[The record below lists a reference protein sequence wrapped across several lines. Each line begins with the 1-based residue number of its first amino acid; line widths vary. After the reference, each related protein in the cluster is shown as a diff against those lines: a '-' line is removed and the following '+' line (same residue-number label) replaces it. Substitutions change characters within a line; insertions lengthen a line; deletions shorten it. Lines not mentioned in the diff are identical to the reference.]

1 MLLKIKSLEFY
12 PAIEKSDLQD
22 IKKFQEHKLR
32 ELVVYLENNS
42 PFYKRLFKENKI
54 NILDI
59 QTLEDLQKIPT
70 TTKNDLQEHNDDFFC
85 ISPDKIVDYSTTS
98 GTLGDPVTFGLSDSD
113 LERLAYNEA
122 ISFACAGI
130 RKGDVVQMITTIDK
144 RFMAG
149 LAYFLGLRKMG
160 ASVVRMGPGI
170 PELQWDSIF
179 RYKPKYLITVPSFLL
194 KMIDYA
200 EKHGVDYKNS
210 SVYGAV
216 CIGESIK
223 NQDFTDNI
231 LSQKIKEKWDIKLFS
246 TYASTEMSTAF
257 TECEFQTGGH
267 QHPELIITEILDD
280 NENPVGEGENGEL
293 TITTLGVEAIP
304 LLRFKTGDIVKAH
317 HEPCGCGRSTMRLGP
332 VVGRKQQMI
341 KYKGTTLYPPAMN
354 DILNDFNTIL
364 CYQIV
369 IQSNEIGLDEIII
382 KLSTEKDHETFVNE
396 VRDHFRA
403 KLRVSPKIEIIDFD
417 ILSKTVFN
425 PNSRKPITFIDL
437 R

>member
-1 MLLKIKSLEFY
+1 MEFY
-12 PAIEKSDLQD
+12 PAIEKSGIQE
-22 IKKFQEHKLR
+22 IKMFQEQKLQ
-32 ELVVYLENNS
+32 ELLAYLETHS
-42 PFYKRLFKENKI
+42 PFYQKLFKENNI
-54 NILDI
+54 NSTDI
-59 QTLEDLQKIPT
+59 RTLEDLQKIPT
-70 TTKNDLQEHNDDFFC
+70 TTKNDLQQYNHDFFC
-85 ISPDKIVDYSTTS
+85 ISQDKIVDYSTTS
-98 GTLGDPVTFGLSDSD
+98 GTLGDPITFGLSDSD
-113 LERLAYNEA
+113 LERMAYNEA
-122 ISFACAGI
+122 ISLACAGI
-130 RKGDVVQMITTIDK
+130 QKGDVVQMITTIDK

-200 EKHGVDYKNS
+200 EKNGLDYKNS

-231 LSQKIKEKWDIKLFS
+231 LSQKIKEKWNIKLFS

-257 TECEFQTGGH
+257 TECEFQAGGH
-267 QHPELIITEILDD
+267 HHPELIITEILDD
-280 NENPVGEGENGEL
+280 NEIPVQEGENGEL
-293 TITTLGVEAIP
+293 TITTLGIEAIP

-317 HEPCGCGRSTMRLGP
+317 YEPCQCGRNTMRLGP

-382 KLSTEKDHETFVNE
+382 RLSTEQDHETFVNE

-403 KLRVSPKIEIIDFD
+403 KLRVSPKIEIVDFD

>member
-1 MLLKIKSLEFY
+1 MELY
-12 PAIEKSDLQD
+12 PSIEKAAIQE
-22 IKKFQEHKLR
+22 IKKFQEEKLC
-32 ELVVYLENNS
+32 ELLIYLQDRS
-42 PFYKRLFKENKI
+42 PFYQRLFKDNSIKI
-54 NILDI
+54 HDI
-59 QTLEDLQKIPT
+59 RTLEDLQRIPV
-70 TTKNDLQEHNDDFFC
+70 TTKDDLQQYNHDFFC
-85 ISPDKIVDYSTTS
+85 ITPDKIVDYSTTS
-98 GTLGDPVTFGLSDSD
+98 GTLGDPVTFGLSDND
-113 LERLAYNEA
+113 LERLSYNEA

-130 RKGDVVQMITTIDK
+130 KKGDVVQMMTTIDK

-200 EKHGVDYKNS
+200 EKNGIDYKNS

-231 LSQKIKEKWDIKLFS
+231 LSKKIKEKWDVQLFS

-257 TECEFQTGGH
+257 TECEFQAGGH
-267 QHPELIITEILDD
+267 HHPELIITEILDD
-280 NENPVGEGENGEL
+280 SGNPVAEGESGEL
-293 TITTLGVEAIP
+293 TITTLGVEAMP
-304 LLRFKTGDIVKAH
+304 LLRFKTGDIVQAH
-317 HEPCGCGRSTMRLGP
+317 DEPCPCGRNTMRLGP
-332 VVGRKQQMI
+332 VIGRKQQMI
-341 KYKGTTLYPPAMN
+341 KYKGTTLYPPAMH
-354 DILNDFNTIL
+354 DILNDFSGIQ

-369 IQSNEIGLDEIII
+369 IHSSDIGLDEIII
-382 KLSTEKDHETFVNE
+382 KLSSEQADEEFVGA
-396 VRDHFRA
+396 VKDHFRA
-403 KLRVSPKIEIIDFD
+403 KLRVSPKIELVDFD
-417 ILSKTVFN
+417 ILSKEVFH
-425 PNSRKPITFIDL
+425 PNSRKPITLVDL

>member
-1 MLLKIKSLEFY
+1 MEFY
-12 PAIEKSDLQD
+12 PSIEKSSIQE
-22 IKKFQEHKLR
+22 IKQFQEKKLR
-32 ELVVYLENNS
+32 ELLIYLESNS
-42 PFYKRLFKENKI
+42 PFYQKLFRESNLKLQEI
-54 NILDI
+54 R
-59 QTLEDLQKIPT
+59 TLEDLQKIPT
-70 TTKNDLQEHNDDFFC
+70 TTKNDLQQYNHDFFC
-85 ISPDKIVDYSTTS
+85 IPPERIVDYSTTS
-98 GTLGDPVTFGLSDSD
+98 GTLGDPVTFGLSDHD

-200 EKHGVDYKNS
+200 EKHGLDYKSS

-223 NQDFTDNI
+223 NQDFSDNI
-231 LSQKIKEKWDIKLFS
+231 LSQKIKEKWNIKLFS

-257 TECEFQTGGH
+257 TECEFQIGGH
-267 QHPELIITEILDD
+267 HHPELIITEILDD
-280 NENPVGEGENGEL
+280 NENPVEEGESGEL

-317 HEPCGCGRSTMRLGP
+317 SEPCRCGRKTMRLGP
-332 VVGRKQQMI
+332 VIGRKQQMI

-354 DILNDFNTIL
+354 DILNDFNNIL

-382 KLSTEKDHETFVNE
+382 KLSTDEDHGNFVNE

-403 KLRVSPKIEIIDFD
+403 KLRVSPKIELVDFEV
-417 ILSKTVFN
+417 LSKTVFN
-425 PNSRKPITFIDL
+425 PNNRKPVTFIDL

>member
-1 MLLKIKSLEFY
+1 MDFY
-12 PAIEKSDLQD
+12 PPIERADIQE
-22 IKKFQEHKLR
+22 IKKFQEQKLQ
-32 ELVVYLENNS
+32 ELLVYLETNS
-42 PFYKRLFKENKI
+42 PFYQRLFKQNNIKI
-54 NILDI
+54 ADI

-70 TTKNDLQEHNDDFFC
+70 TTKNDIQQNNDDFFC
-85 ISPDKIVDYSTTS
+85 ITPDKIVDYSTTS
-98 GTLGDPVTFGLSDSD
+98 GTLGDPVTFGLSDND

-122 ISFACAGI
+122 VSFACAGI
-130 RKGDVVQMITTIDK
+130 QKGDVVQMITTIDK

-200 EKHGVDYKNS
+200 EKHGIDYKNS

-223 NQDFTDNI
+223 NQDFKDNI
-231 LSQKIKEKWDIKLFS
+231 LSQKIKEKWNIKLFS

-257 TECEFQTGGH
+257 TECEEQIGGH
-267 QHPELIITEILDD
+267 HHPELIITEILDD
-280 NENPVGEGENGEL
+280 EGNPVKEGESGEL

-317 HEPCGCGRSTMRLGP
+317 YEPCKCGRNTMRLGP
-332 VVGRKQQMI
+332 VIGRKQQMI

-354 DILNDFNTIL
+354 DILNDFNNIL

-369 IQSNEIGLDEIII
+369 IRSNEIGLDEIII
-382 KLSTEKDHETFVNE
+382 KVSTDSDSEGFVNE

-403 KLRVSPKIEIIDFD
+403 KLRVSPKIEVIDFD
-417 ILSKTVFN
+417 ILSKTVFS
-425 PNSRKPITFIDL
+425 PNSRKPITFADL

>member
-1 MLLKIKSLEFY
+1 MSFKKKTLEFY
-12 PAIEKSDLQD
+12 PSIETAD
-22 IKKFQEHKLR
+22 IQEIKRYQEQKLR
-32 ELVVYLENNS
+32 ELLIYLENNS
-42 PFYKRLFKENKI
+42 PFYQKVFKENNI
-54 NILDI
+54 NIADI

-70 TTKNDLQEHNDDFFC
+70 TTKNDIQQNNDDFFC
-85 ISPDKIVDYSTTS
+85 ITPDKIVDYSTTS
-98 GTLGDPVTFGLSDSD
+98 GTLGDPVTFGLSDND

-130 RKGDVVQMITTIDK
+130 QKGDVVQMITTIDK

-200 EKHGVDYKNS
+200 EKHGIDYKNS

-231 LSQKIKEKWDIKLFS
+231 LSQKIKEKWNIKLFS

-257 TECEFQTGGH
+257 TECEQQIGGH
-267 QHPELIITEILDD
+267 HHPELIITEILDED
-280 NENPVGEGENGEL
+280 EYPVKEGESGEL

-317 HEPCGCGRSTMRLGP
+317 YEPCKCGRNTMRLGP
-332 VVGRKQQMI
+332 VIGRKQQMI

-354 DILNDFNTIL
+354 DILNDFNNIL

-369 IQSNEIGLDEIII
+369 IRSNEIGLDEIII
-382 KLSTEKDHETFVNE
+382 KVSTDSDSEGFVNE

-403 KLRVSPKIEIIDFD
+403 KLRVSPRIEIITFD

-425 PNSRKPITFIDL
+425 PNSRKPVTFIDL

>member
-1 MLLKIKSLEFY
+1 MELY
-12 PAIEKSDLQD
+12 PSIEKAAIQE
-22 IKKFQEHKLR
+22 IKKFQEEKLC
-32 ELVVYLENNS
+32 ELLIYLQDRS
-42 PFYKRLFKENKI
+42 PFYQRLFKDNSIKI
-54 NILDI
+54 HDI
-59 QTLEDLQKIPT
+59 RTLEDLQRIPV
-70 TTKNDLQEHNDDFFC
+70 TTKDDLQQYNHDFFC
-85 ISPDKIVDYSTTS
+85 ITPDKIVDYSTTS
-98 GTLGDPVTFGLSDSD
+98 GTLGDPVTFGLSDND
-113 LERLAYNEA
+113 LERLSYNEA

-130 RKGDVVQMITTIDK
+130 KKGDVVQMITTIDK

-200 EKHGVDYKNS
+200 EKNGIDYKNC

-231 LSQKIKEKWDIKLFS
+231 LSKKIKEKWDVQLFS

-257 TECEFQTGGH
+257 TECEFQAGGH
-267 QHPELIITEILDD
+267 HHPELIITEILDD
-280 NENPVGEGENGEL
+280 SGNPVAEGESGEL
-293 TITTLGVEAIP
+293 TITTLGVEAMP
-304 LLRFKTGDIVKAH
+304 LLRFKTGDIVQAH
-317 HEPCGCGRSTMRLGP
+317 DEPCPCGRNTMRLGP
-332 VVGRKQQMI
+332 VIGRKQQMI
-341 KYKGTTLYPPAMN
+341 KYKGTTLYPPAMH
-354 DILNDFNTIL
+354 DILNDFSGIQ

-369 IQSNEIGLDEIII
+369 IHSSDIGLDEIII
-382 KLSTEKDHETFVNE
+382 KLSSEQADEEFVGA
-396 VRDHFRA
+396 VKDHFRA
-403 KLRVSPKIEIIDFD
+403 KLRVSPKIELVDFEV
-417 ILSKTVFN
+417 LSKEVFH
-425 PNSRKPITFIDL
+425 PNSRKPITLVDL

>member
-1 MLLKIKSLEFY
+1 LEFY
-12 PAIEKSDLQD
+12 PDIERSDLKD
-22 IKKFQEHKLR
+22 IKKFQEHKLQ
-32 ELVVYLENNS
+32 ELLTYLQTHS
-42 PFYKRLFKENKI
+42 PFYQRLFKENSI
-54 NILDI
+54 NISDI

-70 TTKNDLQEHNDDFFC
+70 TTKNDLQEHNHDFFC

-130 RKGDVVQMITTIDK
+130 QKGDVVQMITTIDK

-170 PELQWDSIF
+170 PELQWDSIL

-200 EKHGVDYKNS
+200 EKHGLDYKNS

-231 LSQKIKEKWDIKLFS
+231 LSQKIKEKWNIKLFS

-257 TECEFQTGGH
+257 TECEFQIGGH
-267 QHPELIITEILDD
+267 HHPELIITEILDD
-280 NENPVGEGENGEL
+280 NGNPVQKGENGEL
-293 TITTLGVEAIP
+293 TITTLGVEAVP

-317 HEPCGCGRSTMRLGP
+317 YEPCSCGRNTMRLGP

-382 KLSTEKDHETFVNE
+382 KLSTDQDQETFVNE

>member
-1 MLLKIKSLEFY
+1 LEFY
-12 PAIEKSDLQD
+12 PSIEKSDIQE
-22 IKKFQEHKLR
+22 IKKFQEQKLQ
-32 ELVVYLENNS
+32 ELLIYLETHS
-42 PFYKRLFKENKI
+42 PFYQKLFKENNI
-54 NILDI
+54 NISDI

-70 TTKNDLQEHNDDFFC
+70 TTKNDIQQNNDDFFC
-85 ISPDKIVDYSTTS
+85 ITPDKIVDYSTTS
-98 GTLGDPVTFGLSDSD
+98 GTLGDPVTFGLSDND

-122 ISFACAGI
+122 ISFACAGVQ
-130 RKGDVVQMITTIDK
+130 KGDVVQMITTIDK

-200 EKHGVDYKNS
+200 EKHGVDYKKS

-257 TECEFQTGGH
+257 TECEHQIGGH
-267 QHPELIITEILDD
+267 QHPELIITEILD
-280 NENPVGEGENGEL
+280 ENGNLVQEGESGEL
-293 TITTLGVEAIP
+293 TITTLGVEALP

-317 HEPCGCGRSTMRLGP
+317 YEPCQCGRNTMRLGP

-382 KLSTEKDHETFVNE
+382 KISTDSDSENFVNE

-417 ILSKTVFN
+417 VLSKTVFN
-425 PNSRKPITFIDL
+425 PNSRKPITFTDL

>member
-1 MLLKIKSLEFY
+1 MELFPL
-12 PAIEKSDLQD
+12 IEKSDIQD
-22 IKKFQEHKLR
+22 IKKFQEDKLQ
-32 ELVVYLENNS
+32 ELLQYLENHS
-42 PFYKRLFKENKI
+42 PFYQRLFKEN
-54 NILDI
+54 NIQISDI
-59 QTLEDLQKIPT
+59 QTLEDLRKIPT
-70 TTKNDLQEHNDDFFC
+70 TSKNDIQQNNDDFFC
-85 ISPDKIVDYSTTS
+85 IPQNKIVDYSTTS
-98 GTLGDPVTFGLSDSD
+98 GTLGDPVTFGLSDND

-122 ISFACAGI
+122 VSFVCAGI
-130 RKGDVVQMITTIDK
+130 QKGDVVQMITTIDK

-200 EKHGVDYKNS
+200 EKHDIDYKNS
-210 SVYGAV
+210 SVFGAI

-231 LSQKIKEKWDIKLFS
+231 LSQKIKEKWNIQLFS

-257 TECEFQTGGH
+257 TECEFQVGGH

-280 NENPVGEGENGEL
+280 EENPVKNGESGEL
-293 TITTLGVEAIP
+293 TITTLGVEALP
-304 LLRFKTGDIVKAH
+304 LLRFKTGDLVKAH
-317 HEPCGCGRSTMRLGP
+317 YEPCQCGRNTMRLGP

-354 DILNDFNTIL
+354 DILNDFEGIL

-382 KLSTEKDHETFVNE
+382 KISTERDGDSFEGE

-417 ILSKTVFN
+417 VLSKTVFN
-425 PNSRKPITFIDL
+425 PNSRKPINFMDL

>member
-1 MLLKIKSLEFY
+1 LEFH
-12 PAIEKSDLQD
+12 PSIEKASVQE
-22 IKKFQEHKLR
+22 IKKVQEQKLQ
-32 ELVVYLENNS
+32 ELLAYLEMHS
-42 PFYKRLFKENKI
+42 PFYTRVFREN
-54 NILDI
+54 NIRVAEI
-59 QTLEDLQKIPT
+59 RTLEDLQNIPV
-70 TTKNDLQEHNDDFFC
+70 TTKNHIQQNNDDFFC
-85 ISPDKIVDYSTTS
+85 VTPDKIVDYSTTS
-98 GTLGDPVTFGLSDSD
+98 GTLGDPVTFGLSDND

-130 RKGDVVQMITTIDK
+130 QKGDVVQMITTIDK

-200 EKHGVDYKNS
+200 EKHGIDYRNS

-231 LSQKIKEKWDIKLFS
+231 LSAKIKEKWNIKLFS

-257 TECEFQTGGH
+257 TECEQQAGGH
-267 QHPELIITEILDD
+267 HHPELIITEILDD
-280 NENPVGEGENGEL
+280 DGNPVKEGESGEL
-293 TITTLGVEAIP
+293 TITTLGVEALP

-317 HEPCGCGRSTMRLGP
+317 YEPCPCGRNTMRLGP
-332 VVGRKQQMI
+332 VIGRKQQMI

-354 DILNDFNTIL
+354 DILNDFNNIL

-382 KLSTEKDHETFVNE
+382 RISTDSDSETFVNE

-403 KLRVSPKIEIIDFD
+403 KLRVSPKIEIMDFRV
-417 ILSKTVFN
+417 LSKTVFH

-437 R
+437 RN

>member
-1 MLLKIKSLEFY
+1 MEFY
-12 PAIEKSDLQD
+12 PSIERSTSKE
-22 IKKFQEHKLR
+22 IKTFQEQKLQ
-32 ELVVYLENNS
+32 ELLTYLETYS
-42 PFYKRLFKENKI
+42 PFYQRLFKENNI
-54 NILDI
+54 NIADI
-59 QTLEDLQKIPT
+59 RTLEDLQKIPT
-70 TTKNDLQEHNDDFFC
+70 TVKNDIQQNNDDFFC
-85 ISPDKIVDYSTTS
+85 ITPDKIVDYSTTS
-98 GTLGDPVTFGLSDSD
+98 GTLGDPVTFGLSDND

-130 RKGDVVQMITTIDK
+130 QKGDVVQMITTIDK

-200 EKHGVDYKNS
+200 EKHGLDYKNS

-257 TECEFQTGGH
+257 TECEFQKGGH
-267 QHPELIITEILDD
+267 HHPELIITEILDD
-280 NENPVGEGENGEL
+280 EGNPVREGESGEL

-317 HEPCGCGRSTMRLGP
+317 YEPCQCGRNTMRLGP
-332 VVGRKQQMI
+332 VIGRKQQMI

-354 DILNDFNTIL
+354 DILNDFNGIL

-369 IQSNEIGLDEIII
+369 IQTNEIGLDEIII
-382 KLSTEKDHETFVNE
+382 KLSTESNEENFVNE

-403 KLRVSPKIEIIDFD
+403 KLRVSPKIEVIDFD

-425 PNSRKPITFIDL
+425 PNSRKPITFVDL

>member
-1 MLLKIKSLEFY
+1 MEFY
-12 PAIEKSDLQD
+12 PSIEKSDIQE
-22 IKKFQEHKLR
+22 IKKFQEQKLQD
-32 ELVVYLENNS
+32 LLAYLETHS
-42 PFYKRLFKENKI
+42 PFYQKLFKENDI
-54 NILDI
+54 NIADI

-70 TTKNDLQEHNDDFFC
+70 TTKNNIQQNNDDFFC
-85 ISPDKIVDYSTTS
+85 ISNDKIVDYSTTS
-98 GTLGDPVTFGLSDSD
+98 GTLGDPVTFGLSDND

-122 ISFACAGI
+122 ISFACAGVQ
-130 RKGDVVQMITTIDK
+130 KGDVVQMITTIDK

-200 EKHGVDYKNS
+200 EKHGIDYKNS

-231 LSQKIKEKWDIKLFS
+231 LSQKIKEEWNIKLFS

-257 TECEFQTGGH
+257 TECEFQAGGH

-280 NENPVGEGENGEL
+280 DGNVVEEGESGEL
-293 TITTLGVEAIP
+293 TITTLGVEALP

-317 HEPCGCGRSTMRLGP
+317 YEPCQCGRNTMRLGP

-382 KLSTEKDHETFVNE
+382 KISTDSESENFVNE

-417 ILSKTVFN
+417 VLSKTVFN

>member
-1 MLLKIKSLEFY
+1 MCLLKSKPLE
-12 PAIEKSDLQD
+12 IEKSDRQE
-22 IKKFQEHKLR
+22 IKKFQEQKLQ
-32 ELVVYLENNS
+32 ELLAYLEAYS
-42 PFYKRLFKENKI
+42 PFYQRSFKEN
-54 NILDI
+54 NIRIGDI

-70 TTKNDLQEHNDDFFC
+70 TTKNDIQENNDDFFC
-85 ISPDKIVDYSTTS
+85 ITPDKIVDYSTTS
-98 GTLGDPVTFGLSDSD
+98 GTLGDPVTFGLSDND

-130 RKGDVVQMITTIDK
+130 KKGDVVQMITTIDK

-231 LSQKIKEKWDIKLFS
+231 LSQKIKEKWNITLFS

-257 TECEFQTGGH
+257 TECEFQAGGH

-280 NENPVGEGENGEL
+280 EGNIVKEGESGEL
-293 TITTLGVEAIP
+293 TITTLGVEALP

-317 HEPCGCGRSTMRLGP
+317 YEPCECGRNTMRLGP

-354 DILNDFNTIL
+354 DILNDFNNIL

-382 KLSTEKDHETFVNE
+382 KISTDSDSENFVNE

-403 KLRVSPKIEIIDFD
+403 KLRVSPKIELIEFD
-417 ILSKTVFN
+417 ILSKVVFN
-425 PNSRKPITFIDL
+425 PNSRKPITFTDL

>member
-1 MLLKIKSLEFY
+1 LEFY
-12 PAIEKSDLQD
+12 PDIERSDLKD
-22 IKKFQEHKLR
+22 IKKFQELKLQ
-32 ELVVYLENNS
+32 ELLTYLQNHS
-42 PFYKRLFKENKI
+42 PFYQKLFKENSI
-54 NILDI
+54 NISDI
-59 QTLEDLQKIPT
+59 RTLEDLQKIPT
-70 TTKNDLQEHNDDFFC
+70 TTKNDLQEHNHDFFC

-113 LERLAYNEA
+113 LERLSYNEA

-130 RKGDVVQMITTIDK
+130 QKGDVVQMITTIDK

-170 PELQWDSIF
+170 PELQWDSVF
-179 RYKPKYLITVPSFLL
+179 RYKPKFLITVPSFLL

-200 EKHGVDYKNS
+200 EKHGLDYKNS

-231 LSQKIKEKWDIKLFS
+231 LSQKIKEKWGIKLFS

-257 TECEFQTGGH
+257 TECEFQIGGH
-267 QHPELIITEILDD
+267 HHPELIITEILDD
-280 NENPVGEGENGEL
+280 NGNPVQEGESGEL
-293 TITTLGVEAIP
+293 TITTLGVEAVP

-317 HEPCGCGRSTMRLGP
+317 YEPCGCGRNTMRLGP

-382 KLSTEKDHETFVNE
+382 KLSTDQDQETFVNE

-403 KLRVSPKIEIIDFD
+403 KLRVSPKIEIVDFD

>member
-1 MLLKIKSLEFY
+1 MELFPS
-12 PAIEKSDLQD
+12 IEKADIQD
-22 IKKFQEHKLR
+22 IKIFQEGKLQ
-32 ELVVYLENNS
+32 ELLAYLEGNS
-42 PFYKRLFKENKI
+42 PFYQRLFKEN
-54 NILDI
+54 NIQISEI

-70 TTKNDLQEHNDDFFC
+70 TSKNDIQQNNDDFFC
-85 ISPDKIVDYSTTS
+85 IPQNQIVDYSTTS
-98 GTLGDPVTFGLSDSD
+98 GTLGDPVTFGLSDND

-130 RKGDVVQMITTIDK
+130 QKGDVVQMITTIDK

-200 EKHGVDYKNS
+200 EKHGIDYKNS
-210 SVYGAV
+210 SVFGAV

-231 LSQKIKEKWDIKLFS
+231 LSQKIKEKWNIQLYS

-257 TECEFQTGGH
+257 TECEHQVGGH
-267 QHPELIITEILDD
+267 QHPELIITEILDA
-280 NENPVGEGENGEL
+280 EGNPVKDGESGEL
-293 TITTLGVEAIP
+293 TITTLGVEALP
-304 LLRFKTGDIVKAH
+304 LLRFKTGDLVKAH
-317 HEPCGCGRSTMRLGP
+317 YGPCKCGRNTMRLGP

-354 DILNDFNTIL
+354 DILNDFEGIL

-382 KLSTEKDHETFVNE
+382 KLSTEREEESFEGE

-403 KLRVSPKIEIIDFD
+403 KLRVSPKIEIVDFD
-417 ILSKTVFN
+417 VLSKTVYN

>member
-1 MLLKIKSLEFY
+1 MELFPL
-12 PAIEKSDLQD
+12 IEKSSIQD
-22 IKKFQEHKLR
+22 IKKFQEEKLQK
-32 ELVVYLENNS
+32 LLQYLEANS
-42 PFYKRLFKENKI
+42 PFYQKLFKEN
-54 NILDI
+54 NIQI
-59 QTLEDLQKIPT
+59 TNVQTLEDLQKIPT
-70 TTKNDLQEHNDDFFC
+70 TSKNDIQQNNDDFFC
-85 ISPDKIVDYSTTS
+85 IPQNKIVDYSTTS
-98 GTLGDPVTFGLSDSD
+98 GTLGDPVTFGLSDAD

-130 RKGDVVQMITTIDK
+130 QKGDVVQMITTIDK

-179 RYKPKYLITVPSFLL
+179 RYQPKYLITVPSFLL

-200 EKHGVDYKNS
+200 EKHGIDYKNS

-231 LSQKIKEKWDIKLFS
+231 LSQKIKEKWNIQLFS

-257 TECEFQTGGH
+257 TECEHQVGGH

-280 NENPVGEGENGEL
+280 EGNAVKDGESGEL
-293 TITTLGVEAIP
+293 TITTLGVEALP
-304 LLRFKTGDIVKAH
+304 LLRFKTGDLVKAH
-317 HEPCGCGRSTMRLGP
+317 YEPCQCGRKTMRLGP

-354 DILNDFNTIL
+354 DILNDFEGIL

-382 KLSTEKDHETFVNE
+382 KLSTEREDESFEGE

-403 KLRVSPKIEIIDFD
+403 KLRVSPKIEMVNFD

>member
-1 MLLKIKSLEFY
+1 MELY
-12 PAIEKSDLQD
+12 PTIEKSDLKS
-22 IKKFQEHKLR
+22 IKTFQESKLK
-32 ELVVYLENNS
+32 ELLVYLKSNS
-42 PFYKRLFKENKI
+42 PFYQKLFNDNKI
-54 NILDI
+54 DI
-59 QTLEDLQKIPT
+59 NEIKTLEDLTKIPT
-70 TTKNDLQEHNDDFFC
+70 TSKNDIQANNQDFFC
-85 ISPDKIVDYSTTS
+85 VPQNEIVDYSTTS
-98 GTLGDPVTFGLSDSD
+98 GTLGDPVTFGLSDKD

-130 RKGDVVQMITTIDK
+130 QKGDVVQMITTIDK

-200 EKHGVDYKNS
+200 EKHNIDYKNS

-216 CIGESIK
+216 CIGEGLK

-231 LSQKIKEKWDIKLFS
+231 LSQKIKERWNIQLFS

-257 TECEFQTGGH
+257 TECEFQIGGH
-267 QHPELIITEILDD
+267 HHPELIITEILDE
-280 NENPVGEGENGEL
+280 NENPVKEGESGEL

-304 LLRFKTGDIVKAH
+304 LLRFKTGDLVKAH
-317 HEPCGCGRSTMRLGP
+317 YEPCKCGRNTMRLGP

-354 DILNDFNTIL
+354 DILNDFNNIL

-369 IQSNEIGLDEIII
+369 IQSDEIGLDEIIV
-382 KLSTEKDHETFVNE
+382 KVSTEKNDDNFVND

-403 KLRVSPKIEIIDFD
+403 KLRVSPKIEVLDFE
-417 ILSKTVFN
+417 ILSKVVFN
-425 PNSRKPITFIDL
+425 PISRKPINFIDL
-437 R
+437 RN

>member
-1 MLLKIKSLEFY
+1 MEFY
-12 PAIEKSDLQD
+12 PDIERSDLKD
-22 IKKFQEHKLR
+22 IKKFQEHKLQ
-32 ELVVYLENNS
+32 ELLTYLQTHS
-42 PFYKRLFKENKI
+42 PFYQRLFKENSI
-54 NILDI
+54 NISDI

-70 TTKNDLQEHNDDFFC
+70 TTKNDLQEHNHDFFC

-130 RKGDVVQMITTIDK
+130 QKGDVVQMITTIDK

-170 PELQWDSIF
+170 PELQWDSIL

-200 EKHGVDYKNS
+200 EKHGLDYKNS

-231 LSQKIKEKWDIKLFS
+231 LSQKIKEKWNIKLFS

-257 TECEFQTGGH
+257 TECEFQIGGH
-267 QHPELIITEILDD
+267 HHPELIITEILED
-280 NENPVGEGENGEL
+280 NGNPVQKGENGEL
-293 TITTLGVEAIP
+293 TITTLGVEAVP

-317 HEPCGCGRSTMRLGP
+317 YEPCSCGRNTMRLGP

-382 KLSTEKDHETFVNE
+382 KLSTDQDQETFVNE

>member
-1 MLLKIKSLEFY
+1 MEFF
-12 PAIEKSDLQD
+12 PTIERSSIQE
-22 IKKFQEHKLR
+22 IKKLQEQKLQ
-32 ELVVYLENNS
+32 ELLAYLQNNS
-42 PFYKRLFKENKI
+42 PFYKTLFKENNI
-54 NILDI
+54 NIADI
-59 QTLEDLQKIPT
+59 RTLEDLKKIPT
-70 TTKNDLQEHNDDFFC
+70 TSKNDIQQNNDDFFC
-85 ISPDKIVDYSTTS
+85 IPQNQIVDYSTTS
-98 GTLGDPVTFGLSDSD
+98 GTLGDPVTFGLSDND

-130 RKGDVVQMITTIDK
+130 QKGNVVQMITTIDK

-179 RYKPKYLITVPSFLL
+179 RYQPKYLITVPSFLL

-200 EKHGVDYKNS
+200 EKHGIDYKNS

-231 LSQKIKEKWDIKLFS
+231 LSQKIKEKWNIQLFS

-257 TECEFQTGGH
+257 TECEHQIGGH

-280 NENPVGEGENGEL
+280 EGNAVKDGESGEL

-317 HEPCGCGRSTMRLGP
+317 YEPCQCGRNTMRLGP

-354 DILNDFNTIL
+354 DILNDFDGIL

-369 IQSNEIGLDEIII
+369 IQSDEIGLDEIII
-382 KLSTEKDHETFVNE
+382 KISTERDDESFEGE

-403 KLRVSPKIEIIDFD
+403 KLRVSPKIEIVDFD
-417 ILSKTVFN
+417 ILSKTVYN

>member
-1 MLLKIKSLEFY
+1 MEFY
-12 PAIEKSDLQD
+12 PFIEKATIQD
-22 IKKFQEHKLR
+22 IRKFQEQKLQ
-32 ELVVYLENNS
+32 ELLIYLEAHS
-42 PFYKRLFKENKI
+42 PFYQRLFKENNIKI
-54 NILDI
+54 ADI
-59 QTLEDLQKIPT
+59 RTLEDLQKIPT
-70 TTKNDLQEHNDDFFC
+70 TTKNDIQQKNDDFFC

-98 GTLGDPVTFGLSDSD
+98 GTLGDPVTFGLSDHD

-130 RKGDVVQMITTIDK
+130 QKGDVVQMITTIDK

-200 EKHGVDYKNS
+200 EKHGIDYKNS

-231 LSQKIKEKWDIKLFS
+231 LSQKIKEKWNIKLFS

-257 TECEFQTGGH
+257 TECEEQVGGH

-280 NENPVGEGENGEL
+280 DENPVEEGESGEL

-317 HEPCGCGRSTMRLGP
+317 YEPCACGRNTMRLGP
-332 VVGRKQQMI
+332 VIGRKQHMI

-354 DILNDFNTIL
+354 DILNDFNNIL

-369 IQSNEIGLDEIII
+369 IRSNEIGLDEIII
-382 KLSTEKDHETFVNE
+382 KISTDSDSENFVNE

-403 KLRVSPKIEIIDFD
+403 KLRVSPKIEMVDFD
-417 ILSKTVFN
+417 VLSKVVFN